1 MKQAKTSKPEQAAY
15 GQRPALTPEAREGQ
29 MIALAMDLVEKRMRE
44 GTATSQETTHFLK
57 LATDKAKQESE
68 VLRLQA
74 ELLRAK
80 TELISAQSET
90 GKKYDQVL
98 KALSEYRGKDEE
110 EFPIDY

>member
-1 MKQAKTSKPEQAAY
+1 MKRAKTSKPQSASY
-15 GQRPALTPEAREGQ
+15 GQRPALTPDGREGR
-29 MIALAMDLVEKRMRE
+29 MIALAMDLVEQRMRD
-44 GTATSQETTHFLK
+44 GTASSQETTHFLK

-80 TELISAQSET
+80 AELISAQSET
-90 GKKYDQVL
+90 GKKYDRVL
-98 KALSEYRGKDEE
+98 QALSRYSGRDEE